1 MSQIIRMQSC
11 GATFNDAIPATR
23 VQGSFQKNGGRLQK
37 PEKQKVCYEVVSPRN
52 TRNCTCKDPPTRLQ
66 RHELNE
72 DNKRNINLEQG
83 KTRRI

>member
-1 MSQIIRMQSC
+1 M
-11 GATFNDAIPATR
+11 
-23 VQGSFQKNGGRLQK
+23 VQFLQLEFRDHFRRTERLQK

-52 TRNCTCKDPPTRLQ
+52 IRNCTRKDPPTRLQ